1 MFCAVKTMLIPT
13 TAQQLDTKI
22 YNHTT
27 CILHAA
33 VFFVHLLEVFKK
45 KWVGGANYVIDVQL

>member
-27 CILHAA
+27 RILHAA
-33 VFFVHLLEVFKK
+33 VFFAHLLGVYLKK
-45 KWVGGANYVIDVQL
+45 SGGGG